1 MNNELNICQVSL
13 PGNIPII
20 RKKYNNFTKIYKNV
34 KFFIIVPK
42 KDIAIFKKKLNFKN
56 AFIISENKILTFRR
70 FKIIANR
77 NIKKKKYFKKIQPRL
92 KWYYQ
97 QVLKISFVLDFLNN
111 NNNIV
116 IWDADTLILKKI
128 YFFKNN
134 LSISYGSTSEFHKA
148 YYATNKIILKKLPKY
163 FISCLAQFI
172 SLSQLESKRLKY
184 HLSKFLLRKQ
194 KTSEWITN
202 IVFKAISKTHDNYN
216 GSMFSEYELIGQSNL
231 IFNKNK
237 QKLISGV
244 RENLNGKLTNFQ
256 KKIAIFLGYSYVAYE
271 HAHNNQL
278 SKNMLKRYQDW
289 YLFIKLIIRKTSNKF
304 FRGLRHLILSRI
316 HNVK

>member
-1 MNNELNICQVSL
+1 
-13 PGNIPII
+13 
-20 RKKYNNFTKIYKNV
+20 
-34 KFFIIVPK
+34 
-42 KDIAIFKKKLNFKN
+42 
-56 AFIISENKILTFRR
+56 
-70 FKIIANR
+70 
-77 NIKKKKYFKKIQPRL
+77 
-92 KWYYQ
+92 
-97 QVLKISFVLDFLNN
+97 
-111 NNNIV
+111 
-116 IWDADTLILKKI
+116 
-128 YFFKNN
+128 
-134 LSISYGSTSEFHKA
+134 
-148 YYATNKIILKKLPKY
+148 
-163 FISCLAQFI
+163 
-172 SLSQLESKRLKY
+172 
-184 HLSKFLLRKQ
+184 
-194 KTSEWITN
+194 
-202 IVFKAISKTHDNYN
+202 
-216 GSMFSEYELIGQSNL
+216 MFSEYELIGQSNL